1 VNAIVDN
8 RLVRALDLRG
18 IFLTPSWWG
27 EPGRASYAPAY
38 RPVTTL
44 SFALNHAL
52 GGLDPLGYHAVNV
65 LLHAAVCVLLAV
77 VLGEITHRPRL
88 AGTAALLFAAHP
100 VHTEAVASVVGR
112 AEELAALAGLGA
124 WWLVL
129 RARRHARGRSAW
141 LAGAALA
148 LGAGVLAKENAAT
161 IPAVVLAADAIVGP
175 GVTRARA
182 AEYGALAAG
191 VVAALALRTVVMG
204 GIGPTPGPLDNVLAG
219 APIGPRLLTA
229 LAVVARYARRL
240 VWPLGLSADYSYR
253 QVELAT
259 GLGDPGAL
267 AGLGIVVG
275 AAALAAWGWRR
286 ERPVCLALALAALPY
301 SIVSNVFVTIGT
313 VMAERLLYLPSAG
326 FCLLVASAAD
336 AFGRTSRARLGGGAI
351 VAAALVAFYVP
362 ATVLRNRVWR
372 ERRGF
377 FEALVASAPRSAR
390 SHRELGLVYS
400 DLGLHE
406 QAVAELER
414 ALAILPG
421 EMLNLYD
428 LGNVLLRA
436 GRWAEAIEAYRK
448 ALAQQVDFV
457 PALTNLGN
465 AYSAAGDERSAES
478 WFRAALARA
487 PRAFDPRLNL
497 ANSLVRQGRLAEA
510 EPEYRQAIALAP
522 DDPLVR
528 ANYAVLLGGL
538 GRREEARAQ
547 LRLAAT
553 LPPSAPAAAVAVV
566 TILRAIGPPEA
577 ARAAQTQAERRFP
590 DDPGVRRT
598 RAELERG
605 AGG

>member
-1 VNAIVDN
+1 
-8 RLVRALDLRG
+8 
-18 IFLTPSWWG
+18 
-27 EPGRASYAPAY
+27 
-38 RPVTTL
+38 
-44 SFALNHAL
+44 
-52 GGLDPLGYHAVNV
+52 
-65 LLHAAVCVLLAV
+65 
-77 VLGEITHRPRL
+77 
-88 AGTAALLFAAHP
+88 
-100 VHTEAVASVVGR
+100 
-112 AEELAALAGLGA
+112 
-124 WWLVL
+124 
-129 RARRHARGRSAW
+129 
-141 LAGAALA
+141 
-148 LGAGVLAKENAAT
+148 
-161 IPAVVLAADAIVGP
+161 
-175 GVTRARA
+175 
-182 AEYGALAAG
+182 
-191 VVAALALRTVVMG
+191 
-204 GIGPTPGPLDNVLAG
+204 IGPTPGPLDNVLAG

-240 VWPLGLSADYSYR
+240 AWPLGLSADYSYR

-259 GLGDPGAL
+259 GLGDPVAL
-267 AGLGIVVG
+267 AGLGVVAG
-275 AAALAAWGWRR
+275 AVALAAWGWRH
-286 ERPVCLALALAALPY
+286 ERHVCLAIALAALPY

-326 FCLLVASAAD
+326 FCLVVASAAD
-336 AFGRTSRARLGGGAI
+336 ALGRPSRAWRASGAI
-351 VAAALVAFYVP
+351 VVALLAFYVP
-362 ATVLRNRVWR
+362 ATVLRNSVWR

-406 QAVAELER
+406 RAIAELER

-421 EMLNLYD
+421 DMVNLYD

-436 GRWAEAIEAYRK
+436 GRSAEAIEAYRK
-448 ALAQQVDFV
+448 ALARQPDFV
-457 PALTNLGN
+457 PAMTNLGN
-465 AYSAAGDERSAES
+465 AYSAAGDERSAEA

-497 ANSLVRQGRLAEA
+497 ANALVRQGRLAEA

-528 ANYAVLLGGL
+528 ANYAMVLSGL
-538 GRREEARAQ
+538 GRREEAAAQ

-553 LPPSAPAAAVAVV
+553 LPPSGPAAAVAVV
-566 TILRAIGPPEA
+566 TLLRAAGMPQA
-577 ARAAQTQAERRFP
+577 ARAAQTEAERRFP